1 MTGRGRTE
9 PIRLGRRELLGG
21 AAALGAAGLVRAA
34 PVLAQADA
42 DAPRH
47 GLSTFGD
54 LALPPDFA
62 ALPYADPAAPKGG
75 AMALQIAQTGG
86 NQAFDTFNTLNVYV
100 FKGDGAAGMPL
111 VFDSLMARNYDEPD
125 ALYGLVAGSVSTSAD
140 GLTQT
145 YRLRPEARFHDGSRL
160 SAADAAYSLVTL
172 RDQGHPSFAQPLRN
186 LAGAEALDETT
197 LVVRFAKG
205 RSRDLPLFVAALPIF
220 SRAYYS
226 SRAFDAATLEP
237 PLGSGP
243 YRVGR
248 LEQGRFIEFERVA
261 DYWAADL
268 PVNRGRYNFDRL
280 RYEYFRDRQVA
291 LEGFKART
299 LTFREEFTSRDW
311 ATGYDFPAV
320 KDGRVVRATQPDETP
335 SGTQGWWF
343 NLRRPQFADRRVR
356 DALGLLFDFEWTNQ
370 TIMFG
375 QYSRTVSFFQ
385 NSDNAAAGKPGP
397 GELALLEPL
406 RGSVPDEVF
415 GEAFVPPVSDGS
427 GQDRA
432 LLRRA
437 DALLR
442 EAGCRREGN
451 VLRRPDGQPFAI
463 EFLDFSN
470 GLEPHTNSLL
480 KNLRLLGIDARFRVV
495 DASQYQRRTDAF
507 DFDIVSRRLS
517 GSPTPGEDL
526 RQLFG
531 STAAGIQGSANIA
544 GVALPAVDKLIESAL
559 AADTR
564 AELTD
569 ACRALDRVLRAERIW
584 IPMWNK
590 ASNWLAYW
598 DMFGHPRAK
607 PKYDRGIPDT
617 WWYEAEKARRIEHG

>member
-1 MTGRGRTE
+1 MTQGWPLHRR
-9 PIRLGRRELLGG
+9 RLLQG
-21 AAALGAAGLVRAA
+21 AAATGIAGALPALWGSAG
-34 PVLAQADA
+34 AQDAA

-54 LALPPDFA
+54 LALPPDFR
-62 ALPYADPAAPKGG
+62 ALPYVDPSAPKGG

-86 NQAFDTFNTLNVYV
+86 NQAFDTFNTLNIYV

-125 ALYGLVAGSVSTSAD
+125 AVYGLAAETVATSAD
-140 GLTQT
+140 GLAQT
-145 YRLRPEARFHDGSRL
+145 YRIRLQARFHDGSRL
-160 SAADAAYSLVTL
+160 TAADAAFSLLVL
-172 RDQGHPSFAQPLRN
+172 RDQGHPSYAQPLRN
-186 LAGAEALDETT
+186 LAAAEAPDDAT
-197 LVVRFAKG
+197 LVVRYARG
-205 RSRDLPLFVAALPIF
+205 RSRDLPLFVATLPIF
-220 SRAYYS
+220 SRAYYAT
-226 SRAFDAATLEP
+226 RPFDASTLEP

-268 PVNRGRYNFDRL
+268 PVCHGRFNFDRV

-311 ATGYDFPAV
+311 STAYDFPAV
-320 KDGRVVRATQPDETP
+320 KDGRVLRVTQPDETP
-335 SGTQGWWF
+335 SGAQGWWF
-343 NLRRPQFADRRVR
+343 NLRRPQFADRRIR

-375 QYSRTVSFFQ
+375 QYARTLSFFQ
-385 NSDNAAAGKPGP
+385 NSGNEARGRPAAD
-397 GELALLEPL
+397 ELSLLEPL
-406 RGSVPDEVF
+406 RGQVPDEVF
-415 GEAFVPPVSDGS
+415 GEPISPPVSDGT

-442 EAGCRREGN
+442 EAGCRRDGN
-451 VLRRPDGQPFAI
+451 VVRRPDGQPFTV
-463 EFLDFSN
+463 EFLDFS
-470 GLEPHTNSLL
+470 GSLQPHTSSLI
-480 KNLRLLGIDARFRVV
+480 KNMKLLGIEATYRVV
-495 DASQYQRRTDAF
+495 DASQFQRRTDSF

-526 RQLFG
+526 KQLFG
-531 STAAGIQGSANIA
+531 SAAAAIQGSANLG
-544 GVALPAVDKLIESAL
+544 GVALPAVDRLIDAAL
-559 AADTR
+559 AADSR
-564 AELTD
+564 PELTA

-598 DMFGHPRAK
+598 DMFGRPASK

-617 WWYEAEKARRIEHG
+617 WWYDAEKARRIDHG

>member
-1 MTGRGRTE
+1 MT
-9 PIRLGRRELLGG
+9 PGG
-21 AAALGAAGLVRAA
+21 A
-34 PVLAQADA
+34 LAEEAR

-54 LALPPDFA
+54 LALPSDFR

-75 AMALQIAQTGG
+75 AIALQIAQTGG
-86 NQAFDTFNTLNVYV
+86 NQAFDTFNTLNIYV
-100 FKGDGAAGMPL
+100 LKGDGAAGMPL
-111 VFDSLMARNYDEPD
+111 VFDSLMARNFDEPD
-125 ALYGLVAGSVSTSAD
+125 AVYGLAAESVAMSAD

-145 YRLRPEARFHDGSRL
+145 YRIRPQARFHDGSRL
-160 SAADAAYSLVTL
+160 TAADAAFSLLTL
-172 RDQGHPSFAQPLRN
+172 RDKGHPLLAQPLRH
-186 LAGAEALDETT
+186 LAGADAPDDAT
-197 LVVRFAKG
+197 LVVHFSPG
-205 RSRDLPLFVAALPIF
+205 RSRDLPLLVATMPLF
-220 SRAYYS
+220 SRAYYT
-226 SRAFDAATLEP
+226 AHEFDASSLEP

-248 LEQGRFIEFERVA
+248 FEQGRFIEFERVA
-261 DYWAADL
+261 DYWGADL
-268 PVNRGRYNFDRL
+268 PVNRGRFNFDRV

-311 ATGYDFPAV
+311 SLSYDFPAV
-320 KDGRVVRATQPDETP
+320 KDGRVVRVTQADATP
-335 SGTQGWWF
+335 SGAQGWWF

-375 QYSRTVSFFQ
+375 QYARTTSLFE
-385 NSDNAAAGKPGP
+385 NSDNKAVGKPSP
-397 GELALLEPL
+397 AELALLEPL
-406 RGSVPDEVF
+406 RGKVPDEVF
-415 GEAFVPPVSDGS
+415 GDVFVPPVSDGT

-451 VLRRPDGQPFAI
+451 VLRRPDGQPFGI
-463 EFLDFSN
+463 EFLDYSAS
-470 GLEPHTNSLL
+470 LQPHTGSLI
-480 KNLRLLGIDARFRVV
+480 KNLKLLGIEANYRVV
-495 DASQYQRRTDAF
+495 DPSQYQRRTDSF
-507 DFDIVSRRLS
+507 DFDIVTRRLS

-526 RQLFG
+526 RLLFG
-531 STAAGIQGSANIA
+531 SAAASFQGSMNIG
-544 GVALPAVDKLIESAL
+544 GVALPAVDRLIEAAL

-564 AELTD
+564 PELMA
-569 ACRALDRVLRAERIW
+569 ACRCLDRVLRAERIW
-584 IPMWNK
+584 IPMWYK

-598 DMFGHPRAK
+598 DMFGHPAGK

-617 WWYEAEKARRIEHG
+617 WWYDAEKARRING